1 MFPKFNIQYF
11 LSYCGLFPFLYIILD
26 KYFLFLINEEIF
38 KQIILNYIL
47 IITAF
52 IGAINWKLEEK
63 INNFRVIYGFI
74 PSLFA
79 LIIITL
85 NEFNFS
91 FYNLITTTLFFL
103 FSQLISD
110 YFIIYAKNSNK
121 KPFIELRLPL
131 TLLIVASSILIIT

>member
-1 MFPKFNIQYF
+1 MFPKVNIQYF

-38 KQIILNYIL
+38 KHIILNYIL

-52 IGAINWKLEEK
+52 IGAINWKLDEK
-63 INNFRVIYGFI
+63 INNFRIIHGFA

-79 LIIITL
+79 LIIIIL
-85 NEFNFS
+85 NEFSFN
-91 FYNLITTTLFFL
+91 FYNLISAALFFL
-103 FSQLISD
+103 FFQLISD
-110 YFIIYAKNSNK
+110 YFIVYEKNSNK
-121 KPFIELRLPL
+121 KPFIFLRLPL